1 MLSNKTIGNIKTIF
15 IQKVFTD
22 EFFKTVGENNSAL
35 EIMYKVG
42 EQALLNLPQTFNGE
56 IFKAEVNDTPPMP
69 FFPQLKQHADKIDL
83 LVKFC
88 IKYAENLDQTEV
100 DQPQTQGTSTPFSNT
115 SMQVL
120 GGFIAVIGAA
130 AVAVAFVAL
139 NAATLGL
146 AGLIVAGS
154 GSAAILGGVGLF
166 AAGTYKKCQS
176 TSDVVLDDS
185 LASVPM

>member
-1 MLSNKTIGNIKTIF
+1 
-15 IQKVFTD
+15 
-22 EFFKTVGENNSAL
+22 
-35 EIMYKVG
+35 MYKVG

-56 IFKAEVNDTPPMP
+56 IFKAEVNDIPPMP
-69 FFPQLKQHADKIDL
+69 FFPQLKQHADKINL

-88 IKYAENLDQTEV
+88 IKYAENLDQDEVETDDLNLVDLKVPYGAENTTKKSEV
-100 DQPQTQGTSTPFSNT
+100 DQPQTQGTSTPFSNI

-139 NAATLGL
+139 NAATFGL
-146 AGLIVAGS
+146 AGLIVAGL

-166 AAGTYKKCQS
+166 AAGTYKKCQF